1 MHVCEHIIGV
11 RRSSLQ
17 IVCDAAELGLHCALG
32 RWEDGK
38 MGRWEDAIFQAYFSG
53 YLCGCLRAYVLT
65 SCDRGSSA
73 ALGSSAADIAV
84 LVRALDV
91 FWGGGD
97 VVGVVF
103 AVVRGV

>member
-65 SCDRGSSA
+65 CDRGSSA
-73 ALGSSAADIAV
+73 AFGSSAADIG
-84 LVRALDV
+84 LVRALDAI
-91 FWGGGD
+91 WGGVD
-97 VVGVVF
+97 VVGVAA